1 MVVDDFLFVIAGGV
15 VVWAGTQ
22 LFDISGSGCNGE
34 GVILGLG
41 KSKLDSNN
49 NNNVIIIII
58 IRKEVINKRTL
69 RMTAYRTRVSY
80 I

>member
-1 MVVDDFLFVIAGGV
+1 MIILIMILVMVVDDFLFVITGGV
-15 VVWAGTQ
+15 VVWAGAQ

-49 NNNVIIIII
+49 NNLNIVIIIT
-58 IRKEVINKRTL
+58 RKEVIIKSRK
-69 RMTAYRTRVSY
+69 
-80 I
+80 